1 MVTPGEFKFKGGILS
16 ISYSVPTYNKYLD
29 INYQYKLEGHS
40 NRWSDWTPKSVSQYE
55 NLSFGR
61 YVFMVRARVGNKL
74 TDNIVTYSF
83 KVDRP
88 WFLSNRALLL
98 YLLMMVMA
106 GFAVNAAYKR
116 HYLKK
121 LRNEQLEKDKL
132 IIELRNEQLDREI
145 ETKNRELAL
154 SKMNILKKNE
164 LLNEIKNELTR
175 KDKSDNISSVAR
187 LIDRNLNSRRDW
199 EVFVKAFN
207 DADKGFIDKLKSQHP
222 NLTPNDLRFCVYL
235 RMNLSSKEMAPLM
248 NISVK
253 SVETR
258 RYRLRKRMNLPHEVS
273 LVNYILGL

>member
-1 MVTPGEFKFKGGILS
+1 M
-16 ISYSVPTYNKYLD
+16 TYNF
-29 INYQYKLEGHS
+29 E
-40 NRWSDWTPKSVSQYE
+40 VE
-55 NLSFGR
+55 
-61 YVFMVRARVGNKL
+61 
-74 TDNIVTYSF
+74 
-83 KVDRP
+83 RP

-98 YLLMMVMA
+98 YLLMLVMA
-106 GFAVNAAYKR
+106 GLAVNASYKR
-116 HYLKK
+116 HYAKK

-164 LLNEIKNELTR
+164 LLNEIKNELTSR
-175 KDKSDNISSVAR
+175 ESSDNIRSVTR
-187 LIDRNLNSRRDW
+187 LIDRNLNNRKDW
-199 EVFVKAFN
+199 EIFVKAFN
-207 DADKGFIDKLKSQHP
+207 EADKGFIDKLKSQHP
-222 NLTPNDLRFCVYL
+222 NLTPHDLRFCVYL

-258 RYRLRKRMNLPHEVS
+258 RYRLRKRMNLPHEES